1 MGVLNLLKN
10 VFNISKEE
18 KLTFKKH
25 FEKEIIELEIFQDN
39 KKRDVKVFKSKAY
52 EYLLKTEIFINLED
66 DSELKLPYENIYLLE
81 KEAIEYLELP
91 KFFNGILK
99 IENEVNF
106 FNSNGVK
113 FNYKFYDGENEY
125 RYYRKNIIL
134 RNVDDKKF
142 FLMENDYKLID
153 EINSY
158 NNDNIRNKDQGEQFE
173 IVNKINKLKK
183 ERDILLNK
191 DILNKKNI
199 ESINKIEIDF
209 KELENQDNLEIVPVL
224 KGIEGNEVSEKI
236 DKEFKEQFRNIKMP
250 KKVYTVEVEGKKY
263 EIVLNKKIKAALDVI
278 KSESNKI
285 SKSDFL
291 KKTSPI
297 FQNENMDIEELEYNY
312 GPRVKGLGFL
322 NYRAT
327 APLNNSDIEW
337 FNEELPYIDTT
348 DGEQIRLSP
357 KDLDYLDE
365 KLKES
370 EKNQDDVVLE
380 FDTEDGQRSIIM
392 SSDNIK
398 NEIKKINDSIKEVID
413 YSKLNDIKNLQKLMK
428 DNKEDYVEYKG
439 NYVKQFDDDEWFN
452 EIIEKLSKKEDEK
465 KEKEK
470 EKVLLL
476 KDNLESIEYIEKT
489 EEKILENEYEAPKN
503 LKENIELLP
512 YQKEGVAVL
521 QELYKKNKINGILLS
536 DDMGLGKTLQIL
548 TFMGWLKEKNQLGNS
563 LIVVPKSLILNWS
576 NKTSIEARQGEIEK
590 FFLEDTF
597 SVNIISGKLYYNDI
611 EKIKN
616 SDINIISY
624 ETLRINQVELGKIK
638 WEVMVC
644 DEAQKIK
651 NPRTLT
657 TTAIKSQ
664 NANFKIACSATP
676 IENTVLDLWCLVDFS
691 KPGLLGSLK
700 DFKKKYLIDSKKNT
714 DEEELKKINDD
725 LKLKL
730 GSNFL
735 RRMKSILNT
744 QKKSFPKKIIKYI
757 NVDYSKRQS
766 ELMIKFNDLRLNS
779 PYVLPL
785 IQGMIMLCSHP
796 RLCDKDEK
804 LDSPNEILMEES
816 SKLEIVKDILE
827 KIKLKNEKVI
837 IFTKYKKMQK
847 ILSLLINDWFGKYP
861 SIING
866 ESETNRRKELL
877 DDFTNSQG
885 FNIMILSPEAAGV
898 GLNIVAA
905 NHVIHYTRHWNPA
918 KEEQA
923 TDRTYRL
930 GQKKDVYVYYPMIA
944 EEIKKRELEFL
955 NEDEWIESDNFNFNK
970 NSSPEEKLNKIIL
983 KKKRLL
989 RDFFLAAR
997 IDMEENDFADFKE
1010 EKVKDRLSLDAIDMM
1025 SWELFESF
1033 ALIILEKYYKEAK
1046 SGYLTRISK
1055 DFGVDGLILG
1065 EKKIAIQAKQTSNKI
1080 GDFALEEVI
1089 KGKRVYEKE
1098 LNISLDKVVV
1108 ITNGEATSTLKNEK
1122 SQNIEIFDRRKLAKL
1137 LNEYPITNEEI
1148 IKKSVERYTISDL
1161 KNLI

>member
-1 MGVLNLLKN
+1 MGVLDLLKN
-10 VFNISKEE
+10 VFNVSTED

-25 FEKEIIELEIFQDN
+25 FEKESIELEIFENN
-39 KKRDVKVFKSKAY
+39 KKRDVKCFKNKEY
-52 EYLLKTEIFINLED
+52 EYLLQTEVFINTD
-66 DSELKLPYENIYLLE
+66 MDSELKLPYENIYLLE
-81 KEAIEYLELP
+81 KEAMDFLELP

-99 IENEVNF
+99 IENNVNF
-106 FNSNGVK
+106 FNTNGVK

-125 RYYRKNIIL
+125 RYYKKNVIL
-134 RNVDDKKF
+134 RNSDDKKF
-142 FLMENDYKLID
+142 FLLENDYKLID

-158 NNDNIRNKDQGEQFE
+158 NNDNNRNKDQVEQFE
-173 IVNKINKLKK
+173 IVNKINKLKEK
-183 ERDILLNK
+183 RDILLNQ
-191 DILNKKNI
+191 DILNKGNI

-209 KELENQDNLEIVPVL
+209 KEIENSDNLEIIPVL
-224 KGIEGNEVSEKI
+224 KGLDGNIIKEKL
-236 DKEFKEQFRNIKMP
+236 DEKFKEQFKSIKMP
-250 KKVYTVEVEGKKY
+250 KKVYTLEVEGKKY
-263 EIVLNKKIKAALDVI
+263 EIVLNKKIKEALDVI

-285 SKSDFL
+285 SKNDFL

-297 FQNENMDIEELEYNY
+297 FQDEKMDIEELEYNY

-337 FNEELPYIDTT
+337 FSKELPYIDTT
-348 DGEQIRLSP
+348 DGEQIKLSP
-357 KDLDYLDE
+357 KDLDYLNK
-365 KLKES
+365 KLEES
-370 EKNQDDVVLE
+370 KKMQEDIVLE
-380 FDTEDGQRSIIM
+380 FDTEDGKRSMIM
-392 SSDNIK
+392 SSNNIE
-398 NEIKKINDSIKEVID
+398 NEIKKINNSIKEVAN
-413 YSKLNDIKNLQKLMK
+413 YTKLKDIKNLKNLMK
-428 DNKEDYVEYKG
+428 DNEEEYIEYNG
-439 NYVKQFDDDEWFN
+439 NYVKQFNDNNWFDEA
-452 EIIEKLSKKEDEK
+452 IESLSKKEEEK
-465 KEKEK
+465 VEKEK
-470 EKVLLL
+470 KKVLLL
-476 KDNLESIEYIEKT
+476 KDNIESIEYSEKT
-489 EEKILENEYEAPKN
+489 ETKILTNEYEAPKN
-503 LKENIELLP
+503 LKEKIELLP
-512 YQKEGVAVL
+512 YQKDGVSIL
-521 QELYKKNKINGILLS
+521 QGLYKKNKINGILLS

-548 TFMGWLKEKNQLGNS
+548 TFMAWLKEKNKLGNS

-576 NKTSIEARQGEIEK
+576 NKTIVKERQGEIEK

-597 SVNIISGKLYYNDI
+597 SVNIISGKLLESNID
-611 EKIKN
+611 KIKN

-624 ETLRINQVELGKIK
+624 ETLRINQVKLGKIK

-651 NPRTLT
+651 NPKTLT

-700 DFKKKYLIDSKKNT
+700 DFKKEYLISNKKDV
-714 DEEELKKINDD
+714 DEEELRRINDK
-725 LKLKL
+725 LQLKL

-735 RRMKSILNT
+735 RRMKSILNS

-757 NVDYSKRQS
+757 NVDYSKRQL
-766 ELMIKFNDLRLNS
+766 ELMNKFNELRFNS

-816 SKLEIVKDILE
+816 SKLYVVKNILE
-827 KIKLKNEKVI
+827 EIKRKNEKVI

-847 ILSLLINDWFGKYP
+847 ILSLLICDWYGKYP

-877 DDFTNSQG
+877 DSFSKSQG
-885 FNIMILSPEAAGV
+885 FNVMILSPEAAGV

-930 GQKKDVYVYYPMIA
+930 GQEKDVYVYYPMIA
-944 EEIKKRELEFL
+944 ENIKEKELEFL
-955 NEDEWIESDNFNFNK
+955 TADDWIESKGFNFGK

-983 KKKRLL
+983 KKKRIL

-1010 EKVKDRLSLDAIDMM
+1010 EQVIDRLTLDLIDIMD
-1025 SWELFESF
+1025 WELFESF
-1033 ALIILEKYYKEAK
+1033 ALLILEKHYKEEGH
-1046 SGYLTRISK
+1046 GYLTRTSK

-1065 EKKIAIQAKQTSNKI
+1065 NKNIAIQVKQTSNKI
-1080 GDFALEEVI
+1080 GDLALDEVI
-1089 KGKRVYEKE
+1089 RGKKIYEQE
-1098 LNISLDKVVV
+1098 LGIYLNELVV
-1108 ITNGEATSTLKNEK
+1108 ITNGEVTSTLKNEK
-1122 SQNIEIFDRRKLAKL
+1122 SKYIKIFDRRSLADMLRKYSIK
-1137 LNEYPITNEEI
+1137 NEDV
-1148 IKKSVERYTISDL
+1148 IKKSVERYTIEDL
-1161 KNLI
+1161 KLI

>member
-1 MGVLNLLKN
+1 MGVLDLLKN
-10 VFNISKEE
+10 VFNVSTED

-25 FEKEIIELEIFQDN
+25 FEKESIELEIFENN
-39 KKRDVKVFKSKAY
+39 KKRDVKCFKNKEY
-52 EYLLKTEIFINLED
+52 EYLLQTEVFINTDLY
-66 DSELKLPYENIYLLE
+66 SELKLPYENIYLLE
-81 KEAIEYLELP
+81 KEAMDFLELP

-99 IENEVNF
+99 IENNVNF
-106 FNSNGVK
+106 FNTNGVK

-125 RYYRKNIIL
+125 RYYKKNVIL
-134 RNVDDKKF
+134 RNSDDKKF
-142 FLMENDYKLID
+142 FLLENDYKLID

-158 NNDNIRNKDQGEQFE
+158 NNDNNRNRDQVEQFE
-173 IVNKINKLKK
+173 IVNKINKLKEK
-183 ERDILLNK
+183 RDILLNQ
-191 DILNKKNI
+191 DILNKGNI

-209 KELENQDNLEIVPVL
+209 KEIENSDNLEIIPVL
-224 KGIEGNEVSEKI
+224 KGLDGNIIKEKL
-236 DKEFKEQFRNIKMP
+236 DEKFKEQFKSIKMP
-250 KKVYTVEVEGKKY
+250 KKVYTLEVEGKKY
-263 EIVLNKKIKAALDVI
+263 EIVLNKKIKEALDVI

-285 SKSDFL
+285 SKNDFL

-297 FQNENMDIEELEYNY
+297 FQDEKMDIEELEYNY
-312 GPRVKGLGFL
+312 GPRVKGIGFL

-337 FNEELPYIDTT
+337 FNKELPYIDTT
-348 DGEQIRLSP
+348 DGEQIKLSP
-357 KDLDYLDE
+357 KDLDSLNK
-365 KLKES
+365 KLEES
-370 EKNQDDVVLE
+370 KKIQEDIVLE
-380 FDTEDGQRSIIM
+380 FDTEDGKRSMIM
-392 SSDNIK
+392 SSNNIE
-398 NEIKKINDSIKEVID
+398 NEIKKINNSIKEVVN
-413 YSKLNDIKNLQKLMK
+413 YTKLKDIKNLKNLMK
-428 DNKEDYVEYKG
+428 DNEEEYIEYNG
-439 NYVKQFDDDEWFN
+439 NYVKQFNDDNWFDEA
-452 EIIEKLSKKEDEK
+452 IESLSKKEEEK
-465 KEKEK
+465 VEKEK
-470 EKVLLL
+470 KKVLLL
-476 KDNLESIEYIEKT
+476 KDNIESIEYSEKT
-489 EEKILENEYEAPKN
+489 EAKILTNEYEAPKN
-503 LKENIELLP
+503 LKEKIELLP
-512 YQKEGVAVL
+512 YQKEGVSIL
-521 QELYKKNKINGILLS
+521 QGLYRKNKINGILLS

-548 TFMGWLKEKNQLGNS
+548 TFMAWLKEKDKLGNS

-576 NKTSIEARQGEIEK
+576 NKTIVKERQGEIEK

-597 SVNIISGKLYYNDI
+597 SVNIISGKLLESNID
-611 EKIKN
+611 KIKN

-624 ETLRINQVELGKIK
+624 ETLRINQVKLGKIK

-651 NPRTLT
+651 NPKTLT

-700 DFKKKYLIDSKKNT
+700 DFKKEYLISNKKDV
-714 DEEELKKINDD
+714 DEEELRRINDK
-725 LKLKL
+725 LQLKL

-735 RRMKSILNT
+735 RRMKSILNS

-757 NVDYSKRQS
+757 NVDYSKRQL
-766 ELMIKFNDLRLNS
+766 ELMNKFNELRFNS

-816 SKLEIVKDILE
+816 SKLYVVKNILE
-827 KIKLKNEKVI
+827 EIKRKNEKVI

-847 ILSLLINDWFGKYP
+847 ILSLLICDWYGKYP

-877 DDFTNSQG
+877 DSFSKSQG
-885 FNIMILSPEAAGV
+885 FNVMILSPEAAGV

-930 GQKKDVYVYYPMIA
+930 GQEKDVYVYYPMIA
-944 EEIKKRELEFL
+944 ENIKEKELEFL
-955 NEDEWIESDNFNFNK
+955 TADDWIESKGFNFGK

-983 KKKRLL
+983 KKKRIL

-1010 EKVKDRLSLDAIDMM
+1010 EQVIDRLTLDLIDIMD
-1025 SWELFESF
+1025 WELFESF
-1033 ALIILEKYYKEAK
+1033 TLLILEKHYKEEGH
-1046 SGYLTRISK
+1046 GYLTRTSK

-1065 EKKIAIQAKQTSNKI
+1065 NKNIAIQVKQTSNKI
-1080 GDFALEEVI
+1080 GDLALDEVI
-1089 KGKRVYEKE
+1089 RGKKIYEQE
-1098 LNISLDKVVV
+1098 LGISLNELVV
-1108 ITNGEATSTLKNEK
+1108 ITNGEVTSTLKNEK
-1122 SQNIEIFDRRKLAKL
+1122 SKYIKIFDRRSLADMLRKYSIK
-1137 LNEYPITNEEI
+1137 NEDV
-1148 IKKSVERYTISDL
+1148 IKKSVERYTIEDL
-1161 KNLI
+1161 KLI

>member
-1 MGVLNLLKN
+1 MGVLDLLKN
-10 VFNISKEE
+10 VFNVSTED

-25 FEKEIIELEIFQDN
+25 FEKESIELEIFENN
-39 KKRDVKVFKSKAY
+39 KKRDVKCFKNKEY
-52 EYLLKTEIFINLED
+52 EYLLQTEVFINTD
-66 DSELKLPYENIYLLE
+66 MDSELKLPYENIYLLE
-81 KEAIEYLELP
+81 KEAMDFLELP

-99 IENEVNF
+99 IENNVNF
-106 FNSNGVK
+106 FNTNGVK

-125 RYYRKNIIL
+125 RYYKKNVIL
-134 RNVDDKKF
+134 RNSDDKKF
-142 FLMENDYKLID
+142 FLLENDYKLID

-158 NNDNIRNKDQGEQFE
+158 NNDNNRNKDQVEQFE
-173 IVNKINKLKK
+173 IVNKINKLKEK
-183 ERDILLNK
+183 RDILLNQ
-191 DILNKKNI
+191 DILNKGNI

-209 KELENQDNLEIVPVL
+209 KEIENSDNLEIIPVL
-224 KGIEGNEVSEKI
+224 KGLDGNIIKEKL
-236 DKEFKEQFRNIKMP
+236 DEKFKEQFKSIKMP
-250 KKVYTVEVEGKKY
+250 KKVYTLEVEGKKY
-263 EIVLNKKIKAALDVI
+263 EIVLNKKIKEALDVI

-285 SKSDFL
+285 SKNDFL

-297 FQNENMDIEELEYNY
+297 FQDEKMDIEELEYNY

-337 FNEELPYIDTT
+337 FSKELPYIDTT
-348 DGEQIRLSP
+348 DGEQIKLSP
-357 KDLDYLDE
+357 KDLDYLNK
-365 KLKES
+365 KLEES
-370 EKNQDDVVLE
+370 KKMQEDIVLE
-380 FDTEDGQRSIIM
+380 FDTEDGKRSMIM
-392 SSDNIK
+392 SSNNIE
-398 NEIKKINDSIKEVID
+398 NEIKKINNSIKEVAN
-413 YSKLNDIKNLQKLMK
+413 YTKLKDIKNLKNLMK
-428 DNKEDYVEYKG
+428 DNEEEYIEYNG
-439 NYVKQFDDDEWFN
+439 NYVKQFNDNNWFDEA
-452 EIIEKLSKKEDEK
+452 IESLSKKEEEK
-465 KEKEK
+465 VEKEK
-470 EKVLLL
+470 KKVLLL
-476 KDNLESIEYIEKT
+476 KDNIESIEYSEKT
-489 EEKILENEYEAPKN
+489 ETKILTNEYEAPKN
-503 LKENIELLP
+503 LKEKIELLP
-512 YQKEGVAVL
+512 YQKDGVSIL
-521 QELYKKNKINGILLS
+521 QGLYKKNKINGILLS

-548 TFMGWLKEKNQLGNS
+548 TFMAWLKEKNKLGNS

-576 NKTSIEARQGEIEK
+576 NKTIVKERQGEIEK

-597 SVNIISGKLYYNDI
+597 SVNIISGKLLESNID
-611 EKIKN
+611 KIKN

-624 ETLRINQVELGKIK
+624 ETLRINQVKLGKIK

-651 NPRTLT
+651 NPKTLT

-700 DFKKKYLIDSKKNT
+700 DFKKEYLISNKKDV
-714 DEEELKKINDD
+714 DEEELRRINDK
-725 LKLKL
+725 LQLKL

-735 RRMKSILNT
+735 RRMKSILNS

-757 NVDYSKRQS
+757 NVDYSKRQL
-766 ELMIKFNDLRLNS
+766 ELMNKFNELRFNS

-816 SKLEIVKDILE
+816 SKLYVVKNILE
-827 KIKLKNEKVI
+827 EIKRKNEKVI

-847 ILSLLINDWFGKYP
+847 ILSLLICDWYGKYP

-877 DDFTNSQG
+877 DSFSKSQG
-885 FNIMILSPEAAGV
+885 FNVMILSPEAAGV

-930 GQKKDVYVYYPMIA
+930 GQEKDVYVYYPMIA
-944 EEIKKRELEFL
+944 ENIKEKELEFL
-955 NEDEWIESDNFNFNK
+955 TADDWIESKGFNFGK

-983 KKKRLL
+983 KKKRIL

-997 IDMEENDFADFKE
+997 VDMEENDFADFKE
-1010 EKVKDRLSLDAIDMM
+1010 EQVIDRLTLDLIDIMD
-1025 SWELFESF
+1025 WELFESF
-1033 ALIILEKYYKEAK
+1033 ALLILEKHYKEEGH
-1046 SGYLTRISK
+1046 GYLTRTSK

-1065 EKKIAIQAKQTSNKI
+1065 NKNIAIQVKQTSNKI
-1080 GDFALEEVI
+1080 GDLALDEVI
-1089 KGKRVYEKE
+1089 RGKKIYEQE
-1098 LNISLDKVVV
+1098 LGIYLNELVV
-1108 ITNGEATSTLKNEK
+1108 ITNGEVTSTLKHEK
-1122 SQNIEIFDRRKLAKL
+1122 SKYIKIFDRRSLADMLRKYSIK
-1137 LNEYPITNEEI
+1137 NEDV
-1148 IKKSVERYTISDL
+1148 IKKSVERYTIEDL
-1161 KNLI
+1161 KLI